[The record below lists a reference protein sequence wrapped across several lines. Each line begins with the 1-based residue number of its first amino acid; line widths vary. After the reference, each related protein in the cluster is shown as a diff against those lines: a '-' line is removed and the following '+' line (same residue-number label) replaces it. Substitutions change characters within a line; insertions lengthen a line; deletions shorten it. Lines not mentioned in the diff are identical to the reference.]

1 MVAVQPARLGLG
13 HTVRIN
19 LCAERFPVTER
30 SSVAL
35 RLASPLPFSSERQ
48 LPALADGTN
57 PMFWRSHYRLK
68 RSGSVGSEWG
78 GETEGYGLSLVR
90 MDRVRLG
97 AVLNWPPALARW
109 AGLVLPGR

>member
-13 HTVRIN
+13 HTVRIH
-19 LCAERFPVTER
+19 LRAEGCPVTER
-30 SSVAL
+30 SSVVL

-48 LPALADGTN
+48 LMALPDSTN
-57 PMFWRSHYRLK
+57 PIFRHSHSGLK
-68 RSGSVGSEWG
+68 ILGSVGSEWG
-78 GETEGYGLSLVR
+78 GETEGYDLSLVR

-97 AVLNWPPALARW
+97 TVLNWPPALARW